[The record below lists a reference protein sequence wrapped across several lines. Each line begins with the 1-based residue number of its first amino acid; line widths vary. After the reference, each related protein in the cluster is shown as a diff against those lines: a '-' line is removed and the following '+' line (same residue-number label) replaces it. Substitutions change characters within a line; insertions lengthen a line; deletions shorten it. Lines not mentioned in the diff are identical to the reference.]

1 MTSYSDAEL
10 EGMLADI
17 ESDLAERK
25 ESLKGDAPTKA
36 REAVCAFANDLG
48 DYRRPGG
55 FISVSG
61 HDGVS
66 PLRWT
71 TAF

>member
-36 REAVCAFANDLG
+36 RLKRYARSPTTWEIIGV
-48 DYRRPGG
+48 P
-55 FISVSG
+55 VSC
-61 HDGVS
+61 S
-66 PLRWT
+66 SAPMT
-71 TAF
+71 TEHRLSWK